1 MDGTTADLLGIS
13 EGSRVWVAGEFEEVS
28 LLDPLPEGVETFEEY
43 THSLDATILLTDDAA
58 AFTEQIDEVFPQLG
72 SVPLVGVVFPPGD
85 VSAEEV
91 AQVVHDYGW
100 GATSPVMLDD
110 AWMAMRLAQD

>member
-13 EGSRVWVAGEFEEVS
+13 EGSRVWLVGESDEGS
-28 LLDPLPEGVETFEEY
+28 LLDPLPEGVETFDEHV
-43 THSLDATILLTDDAA
+43 HSLDATIVVTDDVD
-58 AFTEQIDEVFPQLG
+58 AFAEQVDEVFPQLG
-72 SVPLVGVVFPPGD
+72 SVPLVWVVFPPVD
-85 VSAEEV
+85 VAAEDV

-100 GATSPVMLDD
+100 GATAPVMLDD